1 MLKSRYR
8 KVIIGSRTTISKIV
22 KMLGRTVICLV
33 GGERIGEVLW
43 YSSLDFKLNQ
53 TKTNFIGIF
62 TILLNPIVA

>member
-1 MLKSRYR
+1 M
-8 KVIIGSRTTISKIV
+8 IGSRTTISKIV

-33 GGERIGEVLW
+33 VAERMGKVLW
-43 YSSLDFKLNQ
+43 YSILDFKLNQ